1 VIGGEQGR
9 IGLMLDTDVKLKCLE
24 DDKRLCNKV
33 TEILLVLTNAE
44 KQGQNLYTPLKQVEG
59 ILNDLQDENLLTLY
73 QRLLYGFQAT
83 ATHEQIWADDYFT
96 FILRLC
102 NLLNNTRTKV
112 NQDDL
117 TDNVILSLVPA

>member
-1 VIGGEQGR
+1 
-9 IGLMLDTDVKLKCLE
+9 MLDTDVKLECLK

-59 ILNDLQDENLLTLY
+59 TLNDLQDENLLTLY
-73 QRLLYGFQAT
+73 QRLLYGFQA
-83 ATHEQIWADDYFT
+83 AFTHEQIWADDYFT

-102 NLLNNTRTKV
+102 NLNNNTRTKV

>member
-1 VIGGEQGR
+1 
-9 IGLMLDTDVKLKCLE
+9 MLDTDVKLECLE
-24 DDKRLCNKV
+24 NDKSLCNKV

-73 QRLLYGFQAT
+73 QRLLYGFQAA

>member
-1 VIGGEQGR
+1 
-9 IGLMLDTDVKLKCLE
+9 MLDTDVKLECLK

-59 ILNDLQDENLLTLY
+59 TLNDLQDENLLTLY
-73 QRLLYGFQAT
+73 QRLLYGFQA
-83 ATHEQIWADDYFT
+83 AITHEQIWADDYFT

-102 NLLNNTRTKV
+102 NLNNNTRTKV